1 MSAFHNKFAVA
12 ARQRT
17 TTLRTLIGNEYNG
30 QLRRIGGSCPAATER
45 RTVTVS
51 FSNEKAAE
59 ASRSRWQ
66 IEVFN
71 GPSITGDP
79 ATNHIFLSNADTRLI
94 EIVDQCRLGKTY
106 RMQHTDGVLML
117 SIANPVLDAKQ
128 LECVRS
134 KERPGLE
141 LIDRNPLK

>member
-1 MSAFHNKFAVA
+1 MIKDGLLLIVATVGMASCSAEKVNKVNKA
-12 ARQRT
+12 
-17 TTLRTLIGNEYNG
+17 GE
-30 QLRRIGGSCPAATER
+30 TENSI
-45 RTVTVS
+45 TVS
-51 FSNEKAAE
+51 FSEEKAAE
-59 ASRSRWQ
+59 VDRSRWH

-79 ATNHIFLSNADTRLI
+79 ATNHIFLTNADTRLI

-117 SIANPVLDAKQ
+117 AIANSDLAAEQ

-134 KERPGLE
+134 KERPGLK
-141 LIDRNPLK
+141 LIDRKPQK